1 MVIEVKFVERL
12 KELIARENI
21 KQKDLAEDV
30 GITEA
35 ALSRYMKGD
44 RTPHGET
51 LCNLAT
57 ALHTTTDYLL
67 GREDK
72 EDFNKEISFNEM
84 QGILARNSRNYTS
97 KQREK
102 LMLTILKD
110 K

>member
-1 MVIEVKFVERL
+1 MEGKFVERL
-12 KELIARENI
+12 KELIKRENI

-35 ALSRYMKGD
+35 ALSRYMKGE

-67 GREDK
+67 GRDSVEN
-72 EDFNKEISFNEM
+72 FNKEISFDQME
-84 QGILARNSRNYTS
+84 GLLARSSRNYT
-97 KQREK
+97 QDEK
-102 LMLTILKD
+102 NELLRIILK

>member
-1 MVIEVKFVERL
+1 MEGKFVERL
-12 KELIARENI
+12 KELIAREDI

-84 QGILARNSRNYTS
+84 QGLLARNSKNYS
-97 KQREK
+97 SDQNDE
-102 LMLTILKD
+102 LMRIILKN